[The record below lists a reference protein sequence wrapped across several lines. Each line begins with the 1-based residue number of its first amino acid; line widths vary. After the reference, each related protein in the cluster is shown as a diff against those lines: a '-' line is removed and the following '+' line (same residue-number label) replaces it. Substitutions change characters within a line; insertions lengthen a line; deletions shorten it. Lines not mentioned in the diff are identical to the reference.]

1 MIGLFGLKESLF
13 GTFYMLNESTSAYAE
28 ATPWNIRLC
37 IIGYVLDAIQVVHD
51 KNLPIYSLCDIIG
64 RF

>member
-1 MIGLFGLKESLF
+1 MI
-13 GTFYMLNESTSAYAE
+13 NESTAYAE

-51 KNLPIYSLCDIIG
+51 KNLPMYSLCDIIG